1 MLNARGAND
10 MTIFWQKP
18 NIYIEKTLSSG
29 AHQGCD
35 RINLHDCRKIIHLL
49 LCVMAVVVSMVWSVP
64 VYAQQDQTVL
74 HLDVYINHYST
85 NKIGKFTLFNGSE
98 LGATR
103 NDLEDIGLHVAAG
116 RSPTDIVML
125 RNIPQLK
132 YEYDAPLQRI
142 SFIIPES
149 LRGTQVYNLS
159 GDPVSAKMRG
169 VSNWGALVN
178 YDLTGAAG
186 SNLGSEDDDGSSA
199 SGKKSGLRS
208 FTYDG
213 TTLNLDAR
221 LFSPYGT
228 MDQTAYASSG
238 PDSDSKIY
246 RLNTTFEHS
255 DQDRA
260 ITYRAG
266 DITTNGL
273 PWTRSVRLGGIQ
285 AFNNFELRSDQI
297 QSVIPSLRGTA
308 MVPSTVDVYINNIK
322 ALSQDVGP
330 GAFALSNIPQVT
342 GSGNAE
348 LVLRDASGNEVKTV
362 VPFYTA
368 PSLLRPGIT
377 DWAFEAG
384 LPRLSYGTGDDIYL
398 YYPVATTTLRKGL
411 TDWLTGQAHVE
422 VGKTIANGSLGAAI
436 ATGSNGVLGLAA
448 SASKSDYGTGLQGY
462 ASYDTTI
469 LGLNIGVG
477 TQRAFAE
484 YYDVAAVTTNLNM
497 LNASS
502 LQNSYGYLGSL
513 SQSVLTGTTSTSYA
527 SYMSSRP
534 TRASDHVTI
543 GIPFPFDKNTSLG
556 TSFINSSDY
565 LGTKSR
571 VLQASLSR
579 SFPFHISTFLTAY
592 RDFGTT
598 KSTGIFAGLNMPL
611 GNFANISASSSHIG
625 KTTSFSED
633 ASINQGPNPGN
644 FSWQI
649 HDSETGTSGGGYR
662 GAQVSYKT
670 NYATVQATAGGG
682 SSSASGALELRGSV
696 ATMGGQVV
704 AGNWIDDGF
713 AIVKTGAPGIEV
725 SYENQPIGKS
735 DWNGSL
741 LVPALRSYEKN
752 KISVN
757 PSNLPVDSEFVVS
770 QKVVAPADHGGVF
783 VDFTP
788 KDGSNAALVT
798 FVQNDGSFV
807 PSGSTGRVMGGDE
820 FFLGYDGMAY
830 LSGLKSQNTV
840 TIITQ
845 KGQCHASFP
854 FTPQKGSQVK
864 IGPVKCI

>member
-1 MLNARGAND
+1 MFNAHGVIY
-10 MTIFWQKP
+10 MSFFWQKP
-18 NIYIEKTLSSG
+18 NIYKKIRLLNDAPPRCYNVFLRDYTQTLCSF
-29 AHQGCD
+29 
-35 RINLHDCRKIIHLL
+35 
-49 LCVMAVVVSMVWSVP
+49 LCVMAVAVSTLWAVP
-64 VYAQQDQTVL
+64 ARPQQDQTQL
-74 HLDVYINHYST
+74 HLDVYINHYPT
-85 NKIGKFTLFNGSE
+85 NRIGKFTQFNDSE

-125 RNIPQLK
+125 RSIPQLK

-142 SFIIPES
+142 SFFIPES

-159 GDPVSAKMRG
+159 ADPVSAKMRG
-169 VSNWGALVN
+169 VSNWGGLVN

-186 SNLGSEDDDGSSA
+186 SG
-199 SGKKSGLRS
+199 SGLRT
-208 FTYDG
+208 FTYNG

-228 MDQTAYASSG
+228 LDQTAYASSTPG
-238 PDSDSKIY
+238 SDSKIY

-285 AFNNFELRSDQI
+285 AFNNFGLRSDQI

-348 LVLRDASGNEVKTV
+348 LVLRDSSGNEVKTV

-384 LPRLSYGTGDDIYL
+384 LPRLSYGTGNDIYL
-398 YYPVATTTLRKGL
+398 YYPVASTTLRKGL

-422 VGKTIANGSLGAAI
+422 VGKTIVNGSLGAAI

-462 ASYDTTI
+462 ASFDTTL

-484 YYDVAAVTTNLNM
+484 YYDVAAVTANLNL

-502 LQNSYGYLGSL
+502 LQSSYGYLGSL
-513 SQSVLTGTTSTSYA
+513 SQSVLTGTTSTTYA
-527 SYMSSRP
+527 SYMSARP

-543 GIPFPFDKNTSLG
+543 GIPLPFDKDTSLG

-565 LGTKSR
+565 LGSKSR

-579 SFPFHISTFLTAY
+579 SFPFRISTFLTAY

-598 KSTGIFAGLNMPL
+598 KNTGIFAGLSMPL
-611 GNFANISASSSHIG
+611 GNIANISASSSRIG

-633 ASINQGPNPGN
+633 TSINQEPNSKN

-735 DWNGSL
+735 NWNGSL

-757 PSNLPVDSEFVVS
+757 PSNLPVDSQFEVS

-798 FVQNDGSFV
+798 FVRNDGSFV
-807 PSGSTGRVMGGDE
+807 PSGATGRVTGGDE

-830 LSGLKSQNTV
+830 VSGLKSQNTV
-840 TIITQ
+840 TIITE
-845 KGQCHASFP
+845 KGQCRASFP
-854 FTPQKGSQVK
+854 FTPQKGNQVK